1 MITDIEKIFYIA
13 GDLVKVRHKKLDN
26 VPVM

>member
-1 MITDIEKIFYIA
+1 MITDIEKTFFIA
-13 GDLVKVRHKKLDN
+13 GDIVKVRHKKLDN